1 MKVRDFEIINDKV
14 IVIFD
19 QIFPMYIIRGEK
31 NYLVDSGTT
40 VKAPEAAENIDRVLK
55 ETGSN
60 EGIQTLLLTH
70 THWDHTGGAYYLQQ
84 RYGFNVIGS
93 QRAAQ
98 LLPKSKV
105 IGFIDRLNQEYKK
118 MQGDDSDTCFG
129 QLENLEAVGEGD
141 KIRIDHQSHL
151 EVFETPG
158 HTKCSVSYLMQPGKI
173 LFLGDTSGVLEQ
185 DNSIKPL
192 FLSSYSQYINSIE
205 KLMALEA
212 EILAFPH
219 NRRIKGAGN
228 VRKHLERARN
238 RAIEVKDMILKQME
252 TQDDIT
258 KIAESILDGEFG
270 KPTLFGPREA
280 MMINFEA
287 MAKAVKKDCFTEA

>member
-1 MKVRDFEIINDKV
+1 MKVREYEILNDAV
-14 IVIFD
+14 IVIYD
-19 QIFPMYIIRGEK
+19 RIFPLYIIRGDK

-40 VKAPEAAENIDRVLK
+40 LKAPEAAENIDRVLR
-55 ETGSN
+55 ETGSK

-84 RYGFNVIGS
+84 KYGFNVIGS

-118 MQGDDSDTCFG
+118 MNGVDSDTAFG
-129 QLENLEAVGEGD
+129 LLENVIAVFEGD
-141 KIRIDHQSHL
+141 RIRIDDRYYL

-158 HTKCSVSYLMQPGKI
+158 HTKCSVSYLMHPGKL
-173 LFLGDTSGVLEQ
+173 LFLGDSSGVLEQ

-192 FLSSYSQYINSIE
+192 FLSSYSEYINSIE
-205 KLMALEA
+205 KLMALDA

-219 NRRIKGAGN
+219 NRRIKGAEN
-228 VRKHLERARN
+228 VKNHFERAKN
-238 RAIEVKDMILKQME
+238 RAIEVKDMILKKME
-252 TQDDIT
+252 TEEDIT
-258 KIAESILDGEFG
+258 RIAEAILDGEFG

-280 MMINFEA
+280 MLINFEA
-287 MAKAVKKDCFTEA
+287 MVKAVQKDCI

>member
-1 MKVRDFEIINDKV
+1 MKVRDFEIINEKV
-14 IVIFD
+14 IVIYD
-19 QIFPMYIIRGEK
+19 NVFPMYIIRGEK
-31 NYLVDSGTT
+31 NYLVDSGTAFN
-40 VKAPEAAENIDRVLK
+40 APEAAANINRVLNT
-55 ETGSN
+55 TGSAP
-60 EGIQTLLLTH
+60 GIQTLLLTH

-84 RYGFNVIGS
+84 QYGFGIIGS

-118 MQGDDSDTCFG
+118 MQGDDSDTAFG

-141 KIRIDHQSHL
+141 QIKIDEESYL
-151 EVFETPG
+151 EVFATPG
-158 HTKCSVSYLMQPGKI
+158 HTRCSVSYLMQPGKM

-192 FLSSYSQYINSIE
+192 FLSSYNEYIQSIG

-228 VRKHLERARN
+228 VKKHLIRARD
-238 RAIEVKDMILKQME
+238 RAIEVKDMIIKHME
-252 TQDDIT
+252 SELDIT
-258 KIAESILDGEFG
+258 KIAKNILDDEFG

-280 MMINFEA
+280 MLINFEA
-287 MAKAVKKDCFTEA
+287 MVKAVKKDCA